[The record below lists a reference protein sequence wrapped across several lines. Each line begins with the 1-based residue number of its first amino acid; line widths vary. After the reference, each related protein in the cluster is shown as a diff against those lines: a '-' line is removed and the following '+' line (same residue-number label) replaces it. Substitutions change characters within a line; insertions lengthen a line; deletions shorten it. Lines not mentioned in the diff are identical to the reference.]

1 MYKIYADGKLLHAPH
16 LVLDGCG
23 VFSPKLTEELNKA
36 GSLDYTMPPNNSLYD
51 SVSKLKTII
60 TVHQHDQEIFRG
72 RVLYDEKDFYK
83 QKKTTCEGELN
94 FLLDSK
100 QRPYTYSGTASDL
113 FKQFIANHNARV
125 EADKQFTVGEI
136 TATSAGTTI
145 YAENKEYPSTLDEIN
160 TQLINNLGGYLKIRG
175 AGNTRYI
182 DWLEEYGNV
191 STQTIE
197 FGVNLLDIT
206 EYISAEDIY
215 TVLIPLG
222 KSRQDEEGNDLGR
235 INISSVNGGKDYIE
249 NATAISLFGR
259 IEEKI
264 TWDEVEDAES
274 LKKIGE
280 TTLSENIEMAVTLTV
295 KAVDLHT
302 LNVDVE
308 RIGLGDSVRVISIP
322 HGLDKYFKCTKITHD
337 MTNPDQTEYVFG
349 VNYTALTDM
358 QAGREK
364 NINEAVAV
372 VQSSKNAINYSV
384 NTAAQASQQ
393 VQQVVTYLPTLEERV
408 KALEEGGGGSGGA
421 SLESVYPVGSI
432 YMSVNSTSPNALF
445 GFGTWE
451 QIKDRFLL
459 SAGDTYL
466 AGVTGGEAE
475 HTLTVDEMPSHL
487 HYYNSWQVG
496 YPSSY
501 TGADAYRTPVVQISA
516 SHDGDGVANTHS
528 NYTGGSQPHN
538 NMPPYLAVYVWKRTA

>member
-36 GSLDYTMPPNNSLYD
+36 SSLDYTMPPNNSLYD

-100 QRPYTYSGTASDL
+100 QRPYTYSGKASDL
-113 FKQFIANHNARV
+113 FKQYIANHNARV
-125 EADKQFTVGEI
+125 EANKKFTVGKI
-136 TATSAGTTI
+136 TASAASTNV

-160 TQLINNLGGYLKIRG
+160 NQLINNLGGYLKIRG
-175 AGNTRYI
+175 VGNTRYI

-191 STQTIE
+191 VTQTIE

-222 KSRQDEEGNDLGR
+222 KSQQDEEGNDLGR
-235 INISSVNGGKDYIE
+235 LDISSVNGGKDYIE

-264 TWDEVEDAES
+264 TWEEVEDAES

-308 RIGLGDSVRVISIP
+308 RIDLGDSVRVISIP

-372 VQSSKNAINYSV
+372 VQASKNAINYSV
-384 NTAAQASQQ
+384 NTASQASQQ
-393 VQQVVTYLPTLEERV
+393 VQQVVTYLPSLEQRV
-408 KALEEGGGGSGGA
+408 KALEDGGGGGGSGGA

-475 HTLTVDEMPSHL
+475 HTLTVDEMPKHV
-487 HYYNSWQVG
+487 HK
-496 YPSSY
+496 
-501 TGADAYRTPVVQISA
+501 
-516 SHDGDGVANTHS
+516 VANYTALAGWTGDSPFHYLS
-528 NYTGGSQPHN
+528 NNATSHINESDILSGEIGGSQPHN